1 MVSKKP
7 RYTPDQ
13 ARSRIPVVLKR
24 MALTAVDIMLQLET
38 HDVDSQAVE
47 SRVHALTGLAGHL
60 SGLCHVIWKYEGLKR
75 AAAEAA
81 T

>member
-13 ARSRIPVVLKR
+13 ARARIPVVLKR
-24 MALTAVDIMLQLET
+24 MALTAVDIVVQLEA
-38 HDVDSQAVE
+38 HDVDSQEVE

-60 SGLCHVIWKYEGLKR
+60 SGLCHVVWKYEGLKR
-75 AAAEAA
+75 AATQGA